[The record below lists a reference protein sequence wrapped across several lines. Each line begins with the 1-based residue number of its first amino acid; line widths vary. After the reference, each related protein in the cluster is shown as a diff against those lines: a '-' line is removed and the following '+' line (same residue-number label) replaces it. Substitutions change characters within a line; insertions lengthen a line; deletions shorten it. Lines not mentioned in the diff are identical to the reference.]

1 LSIENIEIRE
11 ERSMAIRVLIADD
24 HHVVR
29 RGLVFFLKTQE
40 MIDVVGEA
48 ANGKEAVELARKLNP
63 DLILMDLI
71 MPEMDGI
78 QATKIIKTEMPE
90 IKIMMLT
97 SFSDQEHVIPA
108 VEAGASGY
116 QLKDIQ
122 PDELV
127 SSIKRIMNG
136 EDQLHPKATSHVLKH
151 LSSNNRQER
160 KPLDDL
166 TRRELEVLKEIASG
180 KSNKEIASSLY
191 ITEKTVKTHVSNV
204 LAKLGLADRTQAALY
219 AVRNHLVDQQ
229 PPSA

>member
-1 LSIENIEIRE
+1 MTIKI
-11 ERSMAIRVLIADD
+11 LIADD

-29 RGLVFFLKTQE
+29 RGLVFFLRTQE
-40 MIDVVGEA
+40 QIEIVGEA
-48 ANGKEAVELARKLNP
+48 GNGKEAVELAKDLNP
-63 DLILMDLI
+63 DIILMDLI
-71 MPEMDGI
+71 MPIMNGI
-78 QATKIIKTEMPE
+78 EATKMIKAENPN

-108 VEAGASGY
+108 IEAGASGY

-127 SSIKRIMNG
+127 KSIIRMMEG
-136 EDQLHPKATSHVLKH
+136 ENQLHPKATSLVLNH
-151 LSSNNRQER
+151 LSSNNRHQR
-160 KPLDDL
+160 KPLEEL

-180 KSNKEIASSLY
+180 KSNKEIAASLF

-204 LAKLGLADRTQAALY
+204 LAKLELADRTQAALY
-219 AVRNHLVDQQ
+219 AVRNRLIEQE

>member
-1 LSIENIEIRE
+1 
-11 ERSMAIRVLIADD
+11 MAIRVLIADD

-40 MIDVVGEA
+40 TIDVVGEA

-78 QATKIIKTEMPE
+78 QATKIIKTEMPK

-108 VEAGASGY
+108 IEAGASGY

-136 EDQLHPKATSHVLKH
+136 EDQLHPKATSLVLKH
-151 LSSNNRQER
+151 LSSNKRQER
-160 KPLDDL
+160 KPVDDL

-219 AVRNHLVDQQ
+219 AVRNHLVDQ
-229 PPSA
+229 